1 MKLVGLLKEIGDSS
15 IKPYPLGSINTREF
29 EDGAIKSYTQKF
41 KDKHNNIIKVSG
53 AVDSTEDG
61 GKLEGYMLD
70 VGFSVGLDTK
80 LTNLHDQYRIMSTVV
95 ASLKEMLK
103 KAEDDW
109 GDINYLAFETFGKG
123 AQDTKTAKQ
132 RFKLYLAYM
141 KKEFPGLEV
150 IEQKENN
157 YGQIRVL
164 VKFK

>member
-29 EDGAIKSYTQKF
+29 ENGAIKSYTQKF
-41 KDKHNNIIKVSG
+41 KDKHNNIMEIFGDVM
-53 AVDSTEDG
+53 DHRR
-61 GKLEGYMLD
+61 EGYILG
-70 VGFSVGLDTK
+70 VGFSVGEYDTK

-109 GDINYLAFETFGKG
+109 GDINYLVFETFGKG

-150 IEQKENN
+150 IEQKKNN
-157 YGQIRVL
+157 YGMRVL